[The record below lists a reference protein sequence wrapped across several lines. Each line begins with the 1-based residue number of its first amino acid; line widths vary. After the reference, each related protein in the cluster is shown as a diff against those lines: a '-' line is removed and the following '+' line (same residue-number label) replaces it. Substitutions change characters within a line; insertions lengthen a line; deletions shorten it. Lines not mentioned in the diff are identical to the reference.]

1 VDLNNM
7 PYMDSLPEGMDPA
20 LYSSDWLDN
29 AENGL
34 TNLGEY
40 PELAASDADLGMFL
54 GDLNSI
60 AINLRSEAEA
70 LNHNQF
76 GHQVQ
81 KWVKNR
87 HNYEA

>member
-1 VDLNNM
+1 MYDKRDQMQIPVDLNNM

-54 GDLNSI
+54 GDLGRDSPIFLQFFYLFSI
-60 AINLRSEAEA
+60 
-70 LNHNQF
+70 F
-76 GHQVQ
+76 FP
-81 KWVKNR
+81 NR
-87 HNYEA
+87 F